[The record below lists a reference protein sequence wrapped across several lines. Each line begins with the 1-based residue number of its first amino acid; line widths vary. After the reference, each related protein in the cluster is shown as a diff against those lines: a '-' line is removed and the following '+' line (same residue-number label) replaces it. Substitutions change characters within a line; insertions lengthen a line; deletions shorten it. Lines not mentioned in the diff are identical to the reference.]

1 MASTGGEEH
10 PMPTM
15 ASAQGV
21 DALIAEDAISN
32 NVAST
37 SSNQLTSGMDP
48 SSPAIMHP
56 LLLAAA
62 RKGNMRELS
71 YLLYGEQPTD
81 MMPPEDFLEVL
92 AAYTSGCCPNGTR
105 TSTSTST
112 TVEAPSPG
120 SLLQGVTMEGDTA
133 LHVVA
138 ANGDSEDFMNCA
150 DLIHGKDRTFLSK
163 QNTKGDTPLHCAVR
177 AGNSRMVSHLVDLA
191 RTEGTLEDLLR
202 KENCS
207 KETVLHEAVR
217 IGHNRIVKNL
227 LTADPELAC
236 FPKEGTSALY
246 LAISLEEYNI
256 AETLHEESKD
266 KVVSYLGPNGQNTFA
281 RRCSSWIR
289 YLMQSFIQFNHSVKK
304 TLLLCAQMGR
314 KQVYMTATLHE
325 NFHTILHHSDDC

>member
-1 MASTGGEEH
+1 
-10 PMPTM
+10 MPTM

-21 DALIAEDAISN
+21 AALIAEEDAVSN

-37 SSNQLTSGMDP
+37 SSNQLTSGINP
-48 SSPAIMHP
+48 SSPASMHP

-71 YLLYGEQPTD
+71 YLLYGEKPAD
-81 MMPPEDFLEVL
+81 MMPPEDFLELL

-133 LHVVA
+133 LHMVA

-266 KVVSYLGPNGQNTFA
+266 KVVSYLGPNGQNALHAAVLRGSVVT
-281 RRCSSWIR
+281 RRVLEWKKDLATKVDENGSMHASSLR
-289 YLMQSFIQFNHSVKK
+289 RRKK
-304 TLLLCAQMGR
+304 KVLSAST
-314 KQVYMTATLHE
+314 K
-325 NFHTILHHSDDC
+325 S

>member
-1 MASTGGEEH
+1 
-10 PMPTM
+10 MPTM

-21 DALIAEDAISN
+21 DALIAEEDAISN

-48 SSPAIMHP
+48 SSPASMHP
-56 LLLAAA
+56 LLFAAA
-62 RKGNMRELS
+62 CKGDMIELS
-71 YLLYGEQPTD
+71 YLLDREQPA
-81 MMPPEDFLEVL
+81 PSQDFLELL
-92 AAYTSGCCPNGTR
+92 AAYTSGCCPNGSSLGLQR
-105 TSTSTST
+105 PAAADLEQGT
-112 TVEAPSPG
+112 TVEAPSPA

-138 ANGDSEDFMNCA
+138 ANGDSEIFMNCA

-236 FPKEGTSALY
+236 FPMEGTSALY
-246 LAISLEEYNI
+246 LAISLGEDNI
-256 AETLHEESKD
+256 AKMLHEESRD
-266 KVVSYLGPNGQNTFA
+266 KVVSYLGPNGQNA
-281 RRCSSWIR
+281 
-289 YLMQSFIQFNHSVKK
+289 
-304 TLLLCAQMGR
+304 
-314 KQVYMTATLHE
+314 LHAAVLRGSG
-325 NFHTILHHSDDC
+325 T